1 MAKVL
6 TEYVIPALHHSL
18 YYFIS
23 YKEQLLQ
30 LGSHQSLVDERGGV
44 GQHKILKFIKYFV
57 NSIMN
62 RILV

>member
-30 LGSHQSLVDERGGV
+30 LGSHQALVGERGEG
-44 GQHKILKFIKYFV
+44 GRKSEKSL
-57 NSIMN
+57 NTLSIA
-62 RILV
+62 